1 MCQCCCFLNQMKF
14 VQVVANFLMKF
25 NDIMTTHLKEVKI
38 YGAQLII
45 SMKIILYIQ
54 LFQVFRIKKTDLE
67 FGLCWD

>member
-1 MCQCCCFLNQMKF
+1 MKF